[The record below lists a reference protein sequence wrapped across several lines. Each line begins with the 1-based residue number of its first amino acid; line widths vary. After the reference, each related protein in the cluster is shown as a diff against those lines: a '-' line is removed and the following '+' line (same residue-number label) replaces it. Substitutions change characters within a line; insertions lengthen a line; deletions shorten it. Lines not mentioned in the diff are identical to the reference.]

1 MVITQLNTV
10 HSLHEICYYFYYPVF
25 MQTSLDEVILMKSNG
40 SYLDD
45 FKTLLLKHHRK
56 LTSMYNQLN
65 INILYSVLQV
75 M

>member
-1 MVITQLNTV
+1 MVIMQLNTV
-10 HSLHEICYYFYYPVF
+10 HSLHEICYYIYYPVF
-25 MQTSLDEVILMKSNG
+25 MQTGSDEAILMKSNG

-45 FKTLLLKHHRK
+45 FKTLLLKHHIK
-56 LTSMYNQLN
+56 LTSVYNQLN